1 MRAYFFTE
9 DAYPYLPPEDTYE
22 SVRVN
27 FPNKHCDP
35 LKVAELYDKYLDLWT
50 AADEI
55 GLEIMN
61 NEHHQTITCMVPSA
75 NLILA
80 ILAKRT
86 KRARL
91 LILGN
96 PIANRNQPMRV
107 AEEMAMLDCL
117 SHGRLDCGFVRGVPY
132 EISAANISAF
142 RGSERLWEAHD
153 LIKKAWTS
161 HDGPVNFEGR
171 FYHHRQINIWPRPYQ
186 QPHPPVWVTM
196 GSGPSADPV
205 AKNKY
210 TGAVFL
216 AGYGGIRPIFDGY
229 QAAYKKHHGTHAPLD
244 RLAYCALVYVSDS
257 EKAAKEGAEEL
268 IWYITANKVAE
279 QWKNPPGY
287 FPPQVAGQMMKTAS
301 KHAIQSIGAA
311 GGIDQFGKTT
321 PDEQVLKGNM
331 MYGTPDQVYGQL
343 KKFFDYTGGFG
354 NLLIMGQAGFLS
366 YENTVKSM
374 QLFNDHVYPRLKELT
389 AKWDPEEA
397 MAKRDQ
403 VQVPKS
409 NRDYEDF
416 SVDFVRK
423 VS

>member
-1 MRAYFFTE
+1 MRTYFFTE
-9 DAYPYLPPEDTYE
+9 DAYPFLPPEDTYE

-27 FPNKHCDP
+27 FPNKNCDP
-35 LKVAELYDKYLDLWT
+35 VKAAELYDKYLDIWS

-132 EISAANISAF
+132 EASAANISSF

-153 LIKKAWTS
+153 LIKAAWTS
-161 HDGPVNFEGR
+161 HDGPINFEGR

-196 GSGPSADPV
+196 GSGPSADRV
-205 AKNKY
+205 AMHKY

-216 AGYGGIRPIFDGY
+216 AGYGGIRPVFDGY
-229 QAAYKKHHGTHAPLD
+229 QTAYKKHHGTHAPLD

-257 EKAAKEGAEEL
+257 EKAAQEGAEQL

-287 FPPQVAGQMMKTAS
+287 FPPQVAGKMLKGATAR
-301 KHAIQSIGAA
+301 GV
-311 GGIDQFGKTT
+311 DVEQFGKTT
-321 PDEQVLKGNM
+321 PEEQVLKGNM
-331 MYGTPDQVYGQL
+331 MYGTPDKVYAQI

-354 NLLIMGQAGFLS
+354 NILMMGQAGFLS
-366 YENTVKSM
+366 YENTIKSM
-374 QLFNDHVYPRLKELT
+374 RLFNGEVYPRLKELT
-389 AKWDPEEA
+389 AKHDRDEA
-397 MAKRDQ
+397 MARRDEI
-403 VQVPKS
+403 QVPKS

-416 SVDFVRK
+416 SVDFVRR
-423 VS
+423 VT